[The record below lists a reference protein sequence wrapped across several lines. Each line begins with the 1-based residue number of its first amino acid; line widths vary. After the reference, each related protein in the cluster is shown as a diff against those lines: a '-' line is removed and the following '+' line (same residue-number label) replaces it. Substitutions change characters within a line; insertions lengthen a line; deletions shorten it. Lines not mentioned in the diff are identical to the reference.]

1 MKNQNIS
8 KKILHWYDNN
18 RRELP
23 WRKYISKKQTQ
34 YFTLVSEFMLQ
45 QTQVKTVIPYFN
57 NFINKIPNLNKLAI
71 VNDSKLMKCW
81 EGLGYYSRARNL
93 KQTAKKIISEFNS
106 NLPSTIEEL
115 KTLPGI
121 GDYTSRAIMAIVFN
135 KPIIPLDGNVER
147 VLKRIFY
154 LRNINEIS
162 KDNIINKKSFF
173 GKPNRSR
180 DYAQAIMEIG
190 ALICKPVNPLCF
202 KCPISK
208 NCKSYKKNDF
218 EIKSKN
224 KFNKIKYFEADI
236 YQNQNKYLLIKNNK
250 FKFLKNLLIFP
261 MKEVKKKKFNT
272 SINKKINIKMSNM
285 DMRIVL
291 NKKKKL
297 IKIRNSCLL
306 DKKNIKCKILPSFTK
321 KIINSASNFS

>member
-57 NFINKIPNLNKLAI
+57 NFINKISNLKKLANVSEI
-71 VNDSKLMKCW
+71 KLMKCW

-147 VLKRIFY
+147 ILKRIFY

-173 GKPNRSR
+173 GKSNRSR

-202 KCPISK
+202 KCPISN

-236 YQNQNKYLLIKNNK
+236 YQNRNKYLLIKNNK

-261 MKEVKKKKFNT
+261 MKEVKKNKFNT

-285 DMRIVL
+285 DMKIVL

-306 DKKNIKCKILPSFTK
+306 DKKNIKGQILPSFTK
-321 KIINSASNFS
+321 KIINSVSNFS